1 MKLSIIIVSY
11 NVKDYLRQ
19 CLRSIYRSNLDTISF
34 EIIIID
40 NDSHDGTIKEIEKD
54 FNKVIFWSAEL
65 FYSGFLRELSELFW
79 LFYYD
84 FYTFNVPFYKINSKF
99 KKFKKLNQFEYLLD
113 SFYILF
119 QAEPTCDIFIIKVTI
134 FMRCL

>member
-1 MKLSIIIVSY
+1 MIAFTRLLYAYDEVIV
-11 NVKDYLRQ
+11 
-19 CLRSIYRSNLDTISF
+19 NLMFAIL
-34 EIIIID
+34 E
-40 NDSHDGTIKEIEKD
+40 KKD

-99 KKFKKLNQFEYLLD
+99 KKFKKLNQFEALLE

-119 QAEPTCDIFIIKVTI
+119 QAEPTNPYSLKNQRIEGWVIIEWVITHTGHVLQP
-134 FMRCL
+134 RVVQS